1 MDEFQR
7 LDLQLEALGYEIKE
21 RGLDE
26 GFAGDLCGKILY
38 ATPDLSVEKKAF
50 IRLHLAGHA
59 AQWYLRP
66 DTLPFSESILGGLK
80 REDLETFV
88 DLEHEVHC
96 LALGL
101 IERVDLV
108 DELSQWYA
116 DGAQRDLV
124 DIQHYF
130 LGESVPFPT
139 FQTLAFPVYTPEKV
153 RTVSGGIFVRFGE
166 DGEVQR

>member
-7 LDLQLEALGYEIKE
+7 LNARLEAFGYELKE
-21 RGLDE
+21 RGLDD

-59 AQWYLRP
+59 APWYLNP
-66 DTLPFSESILGGLK
+66 ETLPFSESILGGLQ

-88 DLEHEVHC
+88 GLEHEVHC
-96 LALGL
+96 LAMGL
-101 IERVDLV
+101 IQRVDLV

-130 LGESVPFPT
+130 LSEALPFPKFETMT
-139 FQTLAFPVYTPEKV
+139 FPIYTPQKV
-153 RTVSGGIFVRFGE
+153 RSVSGGIFVRFGD
-166 DGEVQR
+166 DGEVIR

>member
-7 LDLQLEALGYEIKE
+7 LNARLEAFGYELKE

-59 AQWYLRP
+59 AQWYLNP
-66 DTLPFSESILGGLK
+66 ETLPFSESILGGLQ

-101 IERVDLV
+101 IERVELV
-108 DELSQWYA
+108 DELAQWYA
-116 DGAQRDLV
+116 EGAQRDLV

-130 LGESVPFPT
+130 LGEA
-139 FQTLAFPVYTPEKV
+139 LAFPQFKKITFPIYTPQKV
-153 RTVSGGIFVRFGE
+153 RSVSGGIFVRFGD
-166 DGEVQR
+166 DGEVIR